1 MSFERRELQPGA
13 RINLNDPDG
22 SPMLGTVHSANAQV
36 AVIHMDD
43 GRVLRVS
50 VGLLCTA
57 EERPE

>member
-1 MSFERRELQPGA
+1 
-13 RINLNDPDG
+13 
-22 SPMLGTVHSANAQV
+22 MLGTVHACNERI
-36 AVIHMDD
+36 AVVHMDD